1 MLEAGNI
8 RARYGAE
15 WIVAGVSF
23 SLSPGEILLVRG
35 NNGSGKSTLLKGL
48 SNSGGVVCD
57 GEIRFNGEVVG
68 ARRFSRRFLYRN
80 LYAVPQ
86 CGGVFDDLT
95 GRENLVIASRGQK
108 ARLAEGIPASLAP
121 FLETVKNIRAGLLSG
136 GQQKALAVLMGLVS
150 GAPLLFLDE
159 PFAGL
164 SEDGGLGDQ
173 VLKALLEAHADGKTM
188 LIAEHRSVHLVRL
201 LEETPAV
208 RVLEM
213 RDGKLAPKNGAKNGD
228 SPTEAQE
235 R

>member
-1 MLEAGNI
+1 MLEAADI
-8 RARYGAE
+8 RAGYGAE
-15 WIVAGVSF
+15 WIVSGVSF
-23 SLSPGEILLVRG
+23 SVATGELLLVRG

-57 GEIRFNGEVVG
+57 GELRFNGEVVG
-68 ARRFSRRFLYRN
+68 ARRFSRRFLYRD
-80 LYAVPQ
+80 LFAVPQ
-86 CGGVFDDLT
+86 YGGVFDDLT
-95 GRENLVIASRGQK
+95 GRENLVIASRGRK
-108 ARLAEGIPASLAP
+108 ARLAAAIPASLAA
-121 FLETVKNIRAGLLSG
+121 FLDTVKDVRAGLLSG

-164 SEDGGLGDQ
+164 SEDGGLGDR
-173 VLKALLEAHADGKTM
+173 VLKALMEAHTGGTTM

-213 RDGKLAPKNGAKNGD
+213 RDGRLCGSEGEKSL
-228 SPTEAQE
+228 
-235 R
+235 

>member
-1 MLEAGNI
+1 MLEAADI
-8 RARYGAE
+8 RAGYGAE
-15 WIVAGVSF
+15 WIVSGVSI
-23 SLSPGEILLVRG
+23 SVPTGELLLIRG

-48 SNSGGVVCD
+48 SDSGGVVCE
-57 GEIRFNGEVVG
+57 GEVRFNSELVG
-68 ARRFSRRFLYRN
+68 TRRFNRRFLYRD
-80 LYAVPQ
+80 LFAVPQ
-86 CGGVFDDLT
+86 YGGIFDDLT
-95 GRENLVIASRGQK
+95 GRENLIIASRGRQ
-108 ARLAEGIPASLAP
+108 ASLADGIPASLAA
-121 FLETVKNIRAGLLSG
+121 FLDTVKDVRAGLLSG

-173 VLKALLEAHADGKTM
+173 VLKALMEAHAGGKTM

-213 RDGKLAPKNGAKNGD
+213 RDGRLCGSAG
-228 SPTEAQE
+228 E
-235 R
+235 REKSV

>member
-1 MLEAGNI
+1 MLETANIQAG
-8 RARYGAE
+8 YGAG
-15 WIVAGVSF
+15 WIVSDVSF
-23 SLSPGEILLVRG
+23 SVPTGALLLIRG

-48 SNSGGVVCD
+48 SSSGGVACD
-57 GEIRFNGEVVG
+57 GEIRFNGELVG
-68 ARRFSRRFLYRN
+68 ARRFSRRFLYQD
-80 LYAVPQ
+80 LFAVPQ
-86 CGGVFDDLT
+86 YGGVFDDLT
-95 GRENLVIASRGQK
+95 GRENLVIASRGRK
-108 ARLAEGIPASLAP
+108 ARLSDGVPESLSA
-121 FLETVKNIRAGLLSG
+121 FLDTVRDVRAGLLSG
-136 GQQKALAVLMGLVS
+136 GQRKALAVLMGLVS

-173 VLKALLEAHADGKTM
+173 VLKALLEAHTGGKTM

-213 RDGKLAPKNGAKNGD
+213 RDGELCGSVGEKN
-228 SPTEAQE
+228 SPVEAQG